1 MTNIDLDQLS
11 NVTGGAG
18 FNTGI
23 TGGLKVPNNKVP
35 APAKTTTG
43 LQGHKVGTTTVFGPK
58 SLEDMYWESKP
69 F

>member
-1 MTNIDLDQLS
+1 MTIIDLDQLS
-11 NVTGGAG
+11 NITGGAG

-35 APAKTTTG
+35 TPKKSG
-43 LQGHKVGTTTVFGPK
+43 LHPHTVGSTTVFGPK
-58 SLEDMYWESKP
+58 SLDDMYWESKP